1 MSDVLIRDVPD
12 DVLAAV
18 ESHATKLG
26 LSRNEYLRRH
36 LAQDAMRSTVPVTMD
51 DLRWF
56 TQTFSDLAESEVMR
70 QAWE

>member
-12 DVLAAV
+12 EVLAAV
-18 ESHATKLG
+18 ESHAAKLG
-26 LSRNEYLRRH
+26 VSRNEYLRRQ

-56 TQTFSDLAESEVMR
+56 AETFSDLADPEMMR